1 MQLEGLSLVCA
12 GIECALVDEKNVPQ
26 GYDRRTYCLENLK
39 DLQRFLRRDDPQTR
53 DVFKLVSKWNIASN
67 HLIPIIEHY
76 QGDCELVIN
85 AVKVMVFLTMPIDP
99 TSDDISGQMEYLW
112 NIKVAVTRNDA
123 IAVIVSLLEDPLEHL
138 ECEAFSEDDWKLVQL
153 VLTLFRNLLSIH
165 EISPQQQA
173 SGCTNQFLC
182 LRDGFLEILFS
193 ENVMDLILV
202 LTQHI
207 TDFHGYIHQDKLLL
221 LEIYHYIFLHQKPQ
235 LVAKVSQKNQSKGET
250 SPSSF
255 RSIKEEEEKRR
266 VTRSKNL
273 IRHSLFSGTFVR
285 LAVDGSKMLIKG
297 NPVTVPVETL
307 LEAHKVPRGPLKRII
322 CDNGSS
328 SASNENVLWLL
339 HNFANQ
345 FLSRGYNVLME
356 SIREDIEK
364 EHHAIQNSDVVIFFQ
379 VVQFLMAFQRHK
391 YANSKVMMK
400 ATPSKNLPISHAA
413 DAREFYGDIC
423 GPIAA
428 TMNEAMF
435 ALVMSKWHYS
445 FDGVKETNNWKFLA
459 VTGSLMKEM
468 SGHHDCQCVRA
479 AIIIHGRYHLMEQP
493 GILLYLAPIRV
504 LDLIL
509 KLFPEDYAKESQ
521 TARILLYKI
530 FYDQTDQ
537 GITHFLLN
545 LIRGFDTH
553 KQPKSDLADLV
564 EMVHYVLC
572 LMENLQ
578 ARGCLRVSKKAR
590 KQTMKRKLANKE
602 SRKNEGLMKEHA
614 ELPSASGDMNPEIR
628 ESILDPLIN
637 VADPNDESL
646 SSIIS
651 DGIKVNGSMP
661 SPTGDHG
668 VVLPT
673 TEQPAND
680 LAKDG
685 AQICSDVPNHQTC
698 GIDGYSEDDTLDD
711 MVEVDLEVPKLVATF
726 ADNTV
731 VQNLCWLLKFY
742 RSNSLSTNHYI
753 ICLLR
758 RISDDLE
765 LFPMFFQ
772 LSLLCI
778 FYDILVEQQTSGSKD
793 HKNIVSFLTKLVTK
807 LFMKLKS
814 RPLLFVEILFWKT
827 RKECNDINAEFL
839 SHEIENLM
847 KEVNKWRNVSIDGE
861 NTNEEAGPVIGGE
874 RSYRKR
880 VADCLGEDEM
890 DFEISKGIKH
900 PYEGGLQEE
909 FKRSNDQDGPS
920 WKNLEFT
927 SVDQIADDLIYNE
940 GKKSS
945 EHGGVPK
952 RRKRLVFDNDKED
965 IIRDVYENHP
975 RKRIHAFSK
984 EQELM
989 ITYLFEQ
996 FKEHKKCSH
1005 LIATALNDKGMYSA
1019 SQISRKLR
1027 QLGLCVPQRKGPSRG
1042 AQPSVHEPVKDVDA
1056 VDRELESEEETL
1068 AAIRNRSRRKNNN
1081 NRKHVQVEGAKT
1093 AGVEGRNKIGFTE
1106 DFESDDET
1114 LKTILEKKSNNNRK
1128 HVQVEGAITAEV
1140 QGRSKIGFTGDSD
1153 SNDETLKTILE
1164 RKNNNNRKHVQV
1176 EGAITAEVQG
1186 RSKIG
1191 FTKDSESEDETLK
1204 TILEKKIRRSS
1215 KKVKNDHLSLVQV
1228 PVTVTHSNISGASQH
1243 AVDWDIH
1250 AKEDDELKLAS
1261 FGRQDIQRIK
1271 SQYQLTGNEVM
1282 MDGMAAMEKA
1292 KDMAVGEMESSL
1304 LASSQLLPDDN
1315 MVDDLGIE
1323 DDNVETVVSDVRPKR
1338 KMIIYDDDD
1347 AE

>member
-1204 TILEKKIRRSS
+1204 TILE
-1215 KKVKNDHLSLVQV
+1215 
-1228 PVTVTHSNISGASQH
+1228 
-1243 AVDWDIH
+1243 DIH